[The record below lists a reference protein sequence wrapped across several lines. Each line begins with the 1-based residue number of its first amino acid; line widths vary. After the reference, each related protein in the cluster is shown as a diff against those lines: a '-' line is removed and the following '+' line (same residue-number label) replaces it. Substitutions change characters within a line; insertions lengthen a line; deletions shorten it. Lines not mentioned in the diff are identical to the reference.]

1 MWAGMVL
8 VGGVAGTFS
17 ALLGVGGG
25 ILMVPAMVLISKME
39 MHRAVGTALAA
50 MLPIVL
56 VGLVR
61 HAGFGNVDARA
72 ALWLA
77 AGGMAGASLG
87 AALSRHLPAVTLE
100 RLFGLLLMAVSA
112 RMLLGR

>member
-1 MWAGMVL
+1 MWVGMVL
-8 VGGVAGTFS
+8 VGAAAGTFS

-25 ILMVPAMVLISKME
+25 ILMVPALVLGFKVE

-50 MLPIVL
+50 MLPIVV

-61 HAGFGNVDARA
+61 HSGFGNVDARA

-77 AGGMAGASLG
+77 AGGMVGASLG
-87 AALSRHLPAVTLE
+87 AALSRQLPAVTLE